1 MRDYRDIADA
11 VAADIAAGRL
21 RPGDRLPTQRA
32 FAREHGLAPSTVHRV
47 YGELA
52 RRGLVTGEVGRGTY
66 VRAAG
71 HPAPLGEPADQPVD
85 LELSVPAV
93 PEQFPLLAAGLAH
106 LLRPDVLAAALRPVG
121 AAGTPGARAAAAHA
135 LTRPGWAPHPA
146 RILFAG
152 SGRQA
157 IAGAVAAL
165 VPPGGR
171 LGVEE
176 FTYPVV
182 RALAARLGVTLV
194 PLPVD
199 DDGLRP
205 DGVAAAHRS
214 ARLHAVYLQP
224 TLHNPLCVTMS
235 GPRRSELADLAGRLD
250 LPLVEDAVWSYL
262 DPAATP
268 LAALAPG
275 HTILVDSLSKRLAP
289 GLTTGFAVAP
299 PHLADRVAGALRS
312 GAWTPAR
319 FALDAATRWITD
331 GTLAAVGA
339 AKLADARARQEL
351 VATRLAG
358 LDVRT
363 APQAYLCWWEL
374 PRRWR
379 PEVFAAA
386 AARRGIAVTVGSA
399 FAVSAHRT
407 PNTVRLGLASP
418 PLATL
423 AQALDTL
430 ATLAHSTPEEVD

>member
-1 MRDYRDIADA
+1 MRDYRNVADA
-11 VAADIAAGRL
+11 VAADIDGGRL

-47 YGELA
+47 YRELV
-52 RRGLVTGEVGRGTY
+52 RRGLVTGEVGRGTF

-71 HPAPLGEPADQPVD
+71 EFAALGEPADQPVD

-93 PEQFPLLAAGLAH
+93 PGQFAPLAADLAP

-121 AAGTPGARAAAAHA
+121 VAGTPGARAAAAHA
-135 LTRPGWAPHPA
+135 LTRSGWTPDGG

-182 RALAARLGVTLV
+182 RALAGRLGVTLV

-205 DGVAAAHRS
+205 DGVAAAHR
-214 ARLHAVYLQP
+214 AGGLHAVYLQP

-235 GPRRSELADLAGRLD
+235 GARRSDLADLAGRLD
-250 LPLVEDAVWSYL
+250 LRLIEDAVWSYL

-268 LAALAPG
+268 LAALAPD

-299 PHLADRVAGALRS
+299 PHLTDRLAEALRS
-312 GAWTPAR
+312 GAWTPQR
-319 FALDAATRWITD
+319 FALDAATRWIAD
-331 GTLAAVGA
+331 GTLAAVEA
-339 AKLADARARQEL
+339 AKRADARARQDL
-351 VATRLAG
+351 VRTLLGG
-358 LDVRT
+358 LGVRT
-363 APQAYLCWWEL
+363 APGAYLCWWEL

-379 PEVFAAA
+379 PEVFAGA

-399 FAVSAHRT
+399 FTAAPHRT
-407 PNTVRLGLASP
+407 PNAVRLGLASP
-418 PLATL
+418 PLDVL
-423 AQALDTL
+423 AQALATL
-430 ATLAHSTPEEVD
+430 ATLARSAPEDID